1 MAVLEVE
8 DRENVEESSLSSS
21 HHRQDTKLA
30 LHSKIAFAVLILL
43 ASAEF
48 AVRGPIRFLRG
59 GDLNDFT
66 SPYAQTRL
74 MLGGLDPYS
83 SQNLVAHWPEGA
95 QRSEF
100 LDRELADNSLTVN
113 RGIPTAY
120 PPTCFLLLTLFA
132 VLPWKVAGIVWSSF
146 SLLLVLWMIHSLAKL
161 AGRSQGQH
169 YLFAALALA
178 LAPWHTGLAT
188 GAIAVPAI
196 ALCGLACVD
205 ALGRKDF
212 RAGILLGIATCLK
225 PQIGLPFLLFY
236 VLRKRWRVSG
246 PGLAS
251 VAVAGF
257 AALAY
262 LGLTK
267 TPWIA
272 NYRSDNH
279 VLLQTGILSDFTERN
294 PLRFGLVNLQ
304 VLFYALLKHPATIN
318 ILAAAVTA
326 AIFLILLWRRTEDHL
341 LELSSVAVLS
351 LLPIY
356 HRFYDAS
363 LLVLPLCWSLKEWSG
378 PRRRV
383 ARATL
388 ALILPFLFPGGSA
401 LENWWQ
407 SGQISTTIT
416 QSWWWISIVMPHQIW
431 LMLAMS
437 AIFLWAMNWQE
448 RKIRPVLHLDAPA
461 GETSTPAAGRGV

>member
-1 MAVLEVE
+1 MAVLEIE
-8 DRENVEESSLSSS
+8 DREGVEESSLSST

-66 SPYAQTRL
+66 SPYVQTRL

-95 QRSEF
+95 QRPEF

-120 PPTCFLLLTLFA
+120 PPTCFLLLIPFVL
-132 VLPWKVAGIVWSSF
+132 LPWKVAGIVWISF
-146 SLLLVLWMIHSLAKL
+146 SLLLVLWLIHSLAKL

-169 YLFAALALA
+169 YLFAALGLA

-188 GAIAVPAI
+188 GAIAIPAI

-205 ALGRKDF
+205 ALEGKDF

-246 PGLAS
+246 PGLAL

-267 TPWIA
+267 TPWVA

-304 VLFYALLKHPATIN
+304 VLFYALFKHPAIIN
-318 ILAAAVTA
+318 ILAAALTA
-326 AIFLILLWRRTEDHL
+326 AIFLILLWRQTEDHL
-341 LELSSVAVLS
+341 LELSSIAILS
-351 LLPIY
+351 LLPVY

-363 LLVLPLCWSLKEWSG
+363 LLMLPLCWSLKEWSG
-378 PRRRV
+378 PRRRF
-383 ARATL
+383 ARAAL
-388 ALILPFLFPGGSA
+388 VLILPFLVPGGSA
-401 LENWWQ
+401 LEQWWL
-407 SGQISTTIT
+407 SGEISPMIT
-416 QSWWWISIVMPHQIW
+416 QSWWWTSIVMPHQIW
-431 LMLAMS
+431 SLLLMS
-437 AIFLWAMNWQE
+437 VVFLWALNWQGAQDLDY
-448 RKIRPVLHLDAPA
+448 LHLGAPA
-461 GETSTPAAGRGV
+461 AETSTPGAGRGV